1 MTAKPLL
8 TPLKR
13 QTLSVDVYEQFKE
26 LLVSGRLMPGEQ
38 ISLRSMAEGL
48 GVSVMPVREAVQRL
62 CAEQALEIAPNRT
75 LRVPLMTTSQFRE
88 ITSIRMNLEGL
99 ATATATE
106 KIKPDEM
113 RQVMLWLETFIAEM
127 KNDVPDGAKLISF
140 NKELHFTIYRA
151 AQMPVLM
158 QLIEALWLRIGP
170 ILNYD
175 IRSGSDRIGNK
186 TALIHH
192 NNMVEAIRTGNAEA
206 AKEALK
212 RDISSAAEFIISAGV
227 LVSADH
233 AKL

>member
-1 MTAKPLL
+1 MTATQLL
-8 TPLKR
+8 TPLRR

-38 ISLRSMAEGL
+38 ISLRSMAEAL

-88 ITSIRMNLEGL
+88 IASIRMNLEGL

-106 KIKPDEM
+106 RMTDDEL
-113 RQVMLWLETFIAEM
+113 RQVMLWHEGFVAEM
-127 KNDVPDGAKLISF
+127 QQDEPEGAKLISL
-140 NKELHFTIYRA
+140 NKELHFAVYRA
-151 AQMPVLM
+151 ARMPVLM

-175 IRSGSDRIGNK
+175 MRSGSERVGNK
-186 TALIHH
+186 AALIHH
-192 NNMVEAIRTGNAEA
+192 IKLVKALRARKPAEA
-206 AKEALK
+206 QAALQD
-212 RDISSAAEFIISAGV
+212 DIKTAAGFIISAGV
-227 LVSADH
+227 LVSADQP
-233 AKL
+233 

>member
-1 MTAKPLL
+1 
-8 TPLKR
+8 
-13 QTLSVDVYEQFKE
+13 
-26 LLVSGRLMPGEQ
+26 MPGEQ
-38 ISLRSMAEGL
+38 ISLRSMAEGF

-62 CAEQALEIAPNRT
+62 CAEQALEIVPNRT

-106 KIKPDEM
+106 KIGQDEL
-113 RQVMLWLETFIAEM
+113 RQVTLWHESFMSEM
-127 KNDVPDGAKLISF
+127 KNKVPDGAKLISF

-158 QLIEALWLRIGP
+158 QLIETLWLRIGP

-186 TALIHH
+186 TALTHH
-192 NNMVEAIRTGNAEA
+192 TAMVDAIRSGTPEVARD
-206 AKEALK
+206 ALQV
-212 RDISSAAEFIISAGV
+212 DIRTAAEFIISAGV
-227 LVSADH
+227 LVSADQV
-233 AKL
+233 KT

>member
-1 MTAKPLL
+1 MTATQLL
-8 TPLKR
+8 TPLRR

-38 ISLRSMAEGL
+38 ISLRSMAEAL

-75 LRVPLMTTSQFRE
+75 LRVPLMSTSEFRE

-106 KIKPDEM
+106 RMTEDEL
-113 RQVMLWLETFIAEM
+113 RQVMVWHEGFLAEM
-127 KNDVPDGAKLISF
+127 KLAEPEGARLISL
-140 NKELHFTIYRA
+140 NKELHFSIYRA
-151 AQMPVLM
+151 ARMPVLM

-175 IRSGSDRIGNK
+175 MRSGSDRVGNK
-186 TALIHH
+186 TALTHH
-192 NNMVEAIRTGNAEA
+192 TRLVKALQTRKPAEAQAALQGDIRT
-206 AKEALK
+206 
-212 RDISSAAEFIISAGV
+212 AAEFIISAGV
-227 LVSADH
+227 LVSADQ
-233 AKL
+233 A